1 MPAQYDFIL
10 EIFEH
15 ALIFL
20 IENNLRVPEVAV
32 LILFGM
38 VYTLF
43 AALVVSLSSQN
54 DQEEKYSV
62 KVIVKLLC
70 QSDIFNTLCQQHR
83 DNQFNKVQKCC
94 KSS

>member
-43 AALVVSLSSQN
+43 AALVVSLSF
-54 DQEEKYSV
+54 
-62 KVIVKLLC
+62 LTMTC
-70 QSDIFNTLCQQHR
+70 M
-83 DNQFNKVQKCC
+83 
-94 KSS
+94 